1 MNEDLP
7 NNKNKELE
15 SELELKKQ
23 EIFRCLDKIESLED
37 TIMELE
43 ATINDKNE
51 NNSSYLLFQLNEMEK
66 NYRELKNKQGIL
78 HLENLRLKQN
88 LDEAKKNPVLLS
100 VVEKK
105 NKIKESDTSISLKSE
120 ENRDQIIQHEDFKSI
135 NITCPECSSQK
146 SLKVPLKII
155 NQSQN
160 VTTISVPSGVVCP
173 HHFQIYVDKFFSI
186 RGYQVSDFEF
196 SKMEYYEG
204 YLKDEMNYSD
214 SKANLALSPKFQKI
228 INILRRCVDDQ
239 EILGSAIFTNEGRVL
254 YTSIPQKTLL
264 DTIREF
270 EIRNE
275 KNVHSVLKMFL
286 ELRNKQK
293 VCSENLEIQEIE
305 FILVLVFSENVNFG
319 IGNML
324 LKDVVKQLKALS

>member
-1 MNEDLP
+1 MNDEFL
-7 NNKNKELE
+7 NNKIKELE
-15 SELELKKQ
+15 TQLENKKQ
-23 EIFRCLDKIESLED
+23 EVFQCQDKIDSLED
-37 TIMELE
+37 MIMELE
-43 ATINDKNE
+43 ATINDKDE

-88 LDEAKKNPVLLS
+88 LEKAKNNPVLLS
-100 VVEKK
+100 VAEEK
-105 NKIKESDTSISLKSE
+105 NKIKESNTSIPIKSE
-120 ENRDQIIQHEDFKSI
+120 ESRDHIIQQEDFKYI

-146 SLKVPLKII
+146 FLKVPLKII

-196 SKMEYYEG
+196 PKVEYYEG
-204 YLKDEMNYSD
+204 YLNNEIQYND
-214 SKANLALSPKFQKI
+214 SKAHLASSPKFQKI
-228 INILRRCVDDQ
+228 INILRRCVDDR

-286 ELRNKQK
+286 ELRNNQK
-293 VCSENLEIQEIE
+293 VCSEILEIQERE